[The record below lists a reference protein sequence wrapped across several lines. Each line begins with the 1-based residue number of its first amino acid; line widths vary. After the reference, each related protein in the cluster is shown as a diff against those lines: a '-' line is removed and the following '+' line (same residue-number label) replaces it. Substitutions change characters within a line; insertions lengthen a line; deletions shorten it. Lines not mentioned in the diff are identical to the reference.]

1 MKRPL
6 GRIHRSLS
14 GKLGLLVVAF
24 VAVPVVLYV
33 TFQQADRERSDLLLR
48 SVQAQSRLVATA
60 LDPLLRRADPTTFT
74 NAGDTLARLSDGSAR
89 LRLLFRPNGQAGA
102 AGFFLV
108 ASAPQLNSTELDS
121 QRHELLSQGVLD
133 DVAQSCSGDLSLS
146 QHYRN
151 AIGREEILTSVVPV
165 MTSAGCWAIIFSY
178 PVDDLLGAALG
189 TPYWRRFE
197 VQLAAGIYLGL
208 AGLTLFVFLL
218 IRRSVVR
225 FEALARVLR
234 LGGSAK
240 RGFAEQNEIAEL
252 DGVAIEFDRL
262 VATLGQTAES
272 IRRRAED
279 NAHAFKT
286 PIAIMRQSLEPLRRA
301 LIEGNTRGKRAIEV
315 MEQAVDRLD
324 NLVDDARRLDES
336 VAELLD
342 PPRRPVNLSR
352 LLRGMAKAYQSL
364 AEGRGVA
371 LTTDVPDGLN
381 VLGSEELIETAV
393 EAVLDNAIGFS
404 PSGSRVELHL
414 SSMGG
419 RAEIAVADDGPGV
432 PPEHRERIFE
442 RGFSVRATA
451 GPGNEGSSHSGIGLW
466 MARRY
471 LQALGGGI
479 RAENRPGRGLLMRI
493 ELPLTGI
500 AA

>member
-14 GKLGLLVVAF
+14 GKLGLLVVTF
-24 VAVPVVLYV
+24 IAVPVVLYV

-60 LDPLLRRADPTTFT
+60 LDPLLRRADPTSFT

-89 LRLLFRPNGQAGA
+89 IRLLFRPNGQAGA

-108 ASAPQLNSTELDS
+108 ASAPQLSAGELDT
-121 QRHELLSQGVLD
+121 QRHELLTQGVLD
-133 DVAQSCSGDLSLS
+133 DVAQSCSGDRPLS

-151 AIGREEILTSVVPV
+151 AIGHDEILTSVVPV
-165 MTSAGCWAIIFSY
+165 MTNAGCWAIIFSY

-197 VQLAAGIYLGL
+197 VELAAGIYLGL

-218 IRRSVVR
+218 IRRSVMR
-225 FEALARVLR
+225 FEGLARVLR

-240 RGFAEQNEIAEL
+240 KGFAEQNEIAEL
-252 DGVAIEFDRL
+252 DGVAVEFDRL

-286 PIAIMRQSLEPLRRA
+286 PIAIMRQSMEPLRRA

-352 LLRGMAKAYQSL
+352 LLRGMAKAYQGL
-364 AEGRGVA
+364 AEGRGVV

-404 PSGSRVELHL
+404 PSGSHVELQL
-414 SSMGG
+414 SRNGG
-419 RAEIAVADDGPGV
+419 RAQIAVADDGPGV

-493 ELPLTGI
+493 ELPLTGV
-500 AA
+500 A